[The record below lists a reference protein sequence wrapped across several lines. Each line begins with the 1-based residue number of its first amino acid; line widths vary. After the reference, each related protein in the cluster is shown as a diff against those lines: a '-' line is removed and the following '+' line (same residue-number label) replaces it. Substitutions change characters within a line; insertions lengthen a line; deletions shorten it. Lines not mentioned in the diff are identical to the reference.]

1 MEFITDSIITGMFDN
16 THIKARLFLK
26 FIVDKSAVIK
36 LVINKTAYPKYEQ
49 YELFKSKVITI
60 LLNTA
65 VKKTTKAIDKN
76 TDFRTNPK
84 RILSV
89 FFIKKIPHISFITG
103 YSGDDLFITLIIC
116 LTFCLTF

>member
-36 LVINKTAYPKYEQ
+36 LVINKTVYPKYEQ
-49 YELFKSKVITI
+49 YELSKSKVITI

-89 FFIKKIPHISFITG
+89 FFIKKSPIYPLLQDIRGMIYLLH
-103 YSGDDLFITLIIC
+103 
-116 LTFCLTF
+116 

>member
-49 YELFKSKVITI
+49 YELSKSKVITI

-65 VKKTTKAIDKN
+65 VKKTTKAVDKN

-89 FFIKKIPHISFITG
+89 FFKKIPHISFITG

>member
-49 YELFKSKVITI
+49 YELSKSKVI
-60 LLNTA
+60 
-65 VKKTTKAIDKN
+65 
-76 TDFRTNPK
+76 
-84 RILSV
+84 
-89 FFIKKIPHISFITG
+89 ISIFNR
-103 YSGDDLFITLIIC
+103 FITLIIVA
-116 LTFCLTF
+116 LHFLNLLQRIHFRLPIRN